1 MLSPSLS
8 PEKRLYAP
16 LTPSPLNPNTY
27 HHYHQHAPN
36 NQSKNQTTTQIRYS
50 SSNRRSR
57 SKPKLHL
64 PKNYPLHSAS
74 PTEQLLRQKAAAA
87 WRSATLRSEVLLISV
102 VPPYN
107 DEDPDGDKEE
117 EDWKSRTTTAPP
129 APPPT
134 PAGRGQKA
142 NPGSKPS
149 SGLGLEPAEWK
160 CNDNYWAV
168 VDLTTVPLLDCE
180 VEEVGEVESKNED
193 EDGDIGLTRSKRR
206 EAERENIL
214 RRQKS
219 AKFGFGGGGGDD
231 LGVDVGIELGSVSG
245 TRRSP
250 MRSPMRL
257 PVAVFV
263 PAYSRFRRA
272 DMTVRRAFVVLGLL
286 FGLWLVH
293 GLVREFGGRGE
304 AAGGA
309 NNGDLM
315 T

>member
-27 HHYHQHAPN
+27 HHYHHHAPDS
-36 NQSKNQTTTQIRYS
+36 QPKNQTTTQIRYS

-64 PKNYPLHSAS
+64 PKNYHLYNAS

-134 PAGRGQKA
+134 PVGRDEKA
-142 NPGSKPS
+142 NPGPKPC
-149 SGLGLEPAEWK
+149 SGLGLEPPEWK
-160 CNDNYWAV
+160 CNDDYWAV
-168 VDLTTVPLLDCE
+168 VDLNTVPLLDWE
-180 VEEVGEVESKNED
+180 VDEVESKNED

-206 EAERENIL
+206 EAERENLL

-219 AKFGFGGGGGDD
+219 AEFGFGGGGGDD
-231 LGVDVGIELGSVSG
+231 LGVEGGIERGSVSG
-245 TRRSP
+245 TR
-250 MRSPMRL
+250 RSPMRL

-293 GLVREFGGRGE
+293 DLVREFGGRGE
-304 AAGGA
+304 AGGGG
-309 NNGDLM
+309 NGGDLM
-315 T
+315 K